1 MTEYGSYCPIA
12 LTSEVIADRW
22 TPLIIRELILGN
34 TRFNDIARGLPGIS
48 RSLLVQRLKHL
59 ERKGVIE
66 TWPLQQGRGSEYVL
80 TAAGKDLFPVIMA
93 LGQWAVA
100 WLYDDLRSDDV
111 DAQTLMWW
119 IHRRMDTSKLPAGRT
134 VVQFDHT
141 APDRRSFW
149 IVADRGDVSVCHFYP
164 GFESDVV
171 VTCTTQAL
179 AEVFSGQETWQR
191 SVGRESIRVFGPD
204 RLLKAMPRWFMWSPF
219 VDAVRSR
226 TAALTGA
233 GQR

>member
-22 TPLIIRELILGN
+22 TPLIVRELILGN

-66 TWPLQQGRGSEYVL
+66 TWPLMQGRGSEYVL
-80 TAAGKDLFPVIMA
+80 TPAGKDLFPVIMA

-100 WLYDDLRSDDV
+100 WLYDDLRTDDV

-119 IHRRMDTSKLPAGRT
+119 VHRRMDASKLPAGRT
-134 VVQFDHT
+134 VIQFDHT

-164 GFESDVV
+164 GFDSDIVIS
-171 VTCTTQAL
+171 CTTAAL
-179 AEVFSGQETWQR
+179 AEVFSGHVGWQR
-191 SVGRESIRVFGPD
+191 AVACDSIVVLGPA
-204 RLLKAMPRWFMWSPF
+204 RLVNAIPRWFLWSPF
-219 VDAVRSR
+219 VDAVREK
-226 TAALTGA
+226 TAALTGV
-233 GQR
+233 